1 MKGVPLTEAL
11 YQYLCEFGGAEDSFL
26 QQLRQQSIELGMPQ
40 IHISPEQLACI
51 QFLLTVIGA
60 KRVVEIGSLAGY
72 STLGML
78 RVLPE
83 DGVLYAFEKNPDY
96 AAYIRKKAEE
106 MGAAARLELV
116 VGDAHQ
122 QLRAFRFAQPVDFAF
137 LDADKPGY
145 RDYWELLDPV
155 VRVGGIIAADNAL
168 MGGKI
173 LDEQSTDPDVYAM
186 REFNRFVQQHSRYR
200 SCIVPVGDGMI
211 VAVKLR

>member
-1 MKGVPLTEAL
+1 MKGVPLTEEL
-11 YQYLCEFGGAEDSFL
+11 YQYLCEFGGAEDPFL
-26 QQLRQQSIELGMPQ
+26 QQLRQQSVVLGMPQ

-51 QFLLTVIGA
+51 QFLLTVLRA
-60 KRVVEIGSLAGY
+60 KQVVEIGSLAGY

-78 RVLPE
+78 RMLPD
-83 DGVLYAFEKNPDY
+83 DGVLYAFEKNPEY

-106 MGAAARLELV
+106 MGAAARLELI

-122 QLRAFRFAQPVDFAF
+122 QLRAFQFEQPIDFAF

-173 LDEQSTDPDVYAM
+173 LDVQPTDPDVRAM
-186 REFNRFVQQHSRYR
+186 QEFNRFVQQHTRYQ

-211 VAVKLR
+211 VAVKLQ